1 MAVNVSNIVVG
12 EATLKLGDSANATSI
27 TAMDAFAD
35 LGATQNGVEISWEPD
50 MVDIE
55 IDQYGD
61 AARIVQSKV
70 KVMVKTT
77 MAEATLNNLA
87 VAWNY
92 DQNTGGSSIAED
104 NAQDKAAFNVPGT
117 AYTGDITT
125 FKFGS
130 QSVFPYEKGLV
141 IEGTAPGSAA
151 GAVKKRKFYTK
162 RAISMEASNVT
173 MKRAEASVF
182 AVGFRILPSTNDT
195 GYEYGK
201 IIDNV
206 HTS

>member
-12 EATLKLGDSANATSI
+12 EATIKLGDSANATTI
-27 TAMDAFAD
+27 AAMDGFAD

-87 VAWNY
+87 IAWNY
-92 DQNTGGSSIAED
+92 DQNTGGSSIINNNDGA
-104 NAQDKAAFNVPGT
+104 NT
-117 AYTGDITT
+117 RT

-141 IEGTAPGSAA
+141 ITGTAPNSAA
-151 GAVKKRKFYTK
+151 GSVKTRKFYTK

-182 AVGFRILPSTNDT
+182 AVGFRILPKTEDT

-201 IIDNV
+201 IVDQ
-206 HTS
+206 TA

>member
-12 EATLKLGDSANATSI
+12 EATIKLGDSANATTIS
-27 TAMDAFAD
+27 AMDGFAD

-87 VAWNY
+87 IAWNY
-92 DQNTGGSSIAED
+92 DQNTGGSAISNNNDGA
-104 NAQDKAAFNVPGT
+104 NTQ
-117 AYTGDITT
+117 T

-141 IEGTAPGSAA
+141 ITGTAPNSAA
-151 GAVKKRKFYTK
+151 GAVKTRKFYTK

-182 AVGFRILPSTNDT
+182 AVGFRILPKTEDT

-201 IIDNV
+201 IIDQ
-206 HTS
+206 TA